1 MEENNI
7 LNKGVYMLYEIKDD
21 LARNIELKE
30 KAAGLADNEKKMVK
44 RLDTA
49 RKNLASEINGTISK
63 RRGEIESTFN
73 NQLNTNRTR
82 LK

>member
-30 KAAGLADNEKKMVK
+30 KAAG
-44 RLDTA
+44 
-49 RKNLASEINGTISK
+49 
-63 RRGEIESTFN
+63 
-73 NQLNTNRTR
+73 
-82 LK
+82 